1 MCSSGFANAQADKH
15 LFCQHPMLLFYMR
28 HISITVDKK
37 HVSEEKS
44 TSPYT
49 LIFHYHLNLVLK
61 CCHCIATVLCFV
73 YLAILYCTVL
83 YLYLFICSW
92 AIMALCINKVS
103 YRKVSYHE
111 KILPETTRPRALII
125 GIYHHLVDFYRL
137 FNLCPWAKKGPAAG
151 VT

>member
-15 LFCQHPMLLFYMR
+15 LFCQHPKLLFYMR
-28 HISITVDKK
+28 HISITVGKK

-103 YRKVSYHE
+103 YRIVSLSGKLGQGGKNTFIKKMKHLYLSIYNRKYKLRYH
-111 KILPETTRPRALII
+111 P
-125 GIYHHLVDFYRL
+125 
-137 FNLCPWAKKGPAAG
+137 
-151 VT
+151 

>member
-1 MCSSGFANAQADKH
+1 MCSSGFVNAQADKH

-28 HISITVDKK
+28 HISITVGKK

-49 LIFHYHLNLVLK
+49 LIFHYHLNLALK

-103 YRKVSYHE
+103 YRIVSYRHSVFLWFDSRWQRYRE
-111 KILPETTRPRALII
+111 HRS
-125 GIYHHLVDFYRL
+125 LV
-137 FNLCPWAKKGPAAG
+137 
-151 VT
+151 

>member
-28 HISITVDKK
+28 HISITVGKK

-103 YRKVSYHE
+103 YRCICLKFQRNHVSNRSSDDVPPQVS
-111 KILPETTRPRALII
+111 IVNII
-125 GIYHHLVDFYRL
+125 I
-137 FNLCPWAKKGPAAG
+137 P
-151 VT
+151 

>member
-28 HISITVDKK
+28 HISITVGKK

-44 TSPYT
+44 TSPYS

-103 YRKVSYHE
+103 YRIVSY
-111 KILPETTRPRALII
+111 ILPCHFWWPESVIRFFTS
-125 GIYHHLVDFYRL
+125 
-137 FNLCPWAKKGPAAG
+137 AA
-151 VT
+151 TFKCLSDYFLYESKHF

>member
-28 HISITVDKK
+28 HISITVGKK

-103 YRKVSYHE
+103 YRIVLLQALSRLQSSIYIYSSVHE
-111 KILPETTRPRALII
+111 RKKMSSHIC
-125 GIYHHLVDFYRL
+125 YRNTDVVYCL
-137 FNLCPWAKKGPAAG
+137 LHSRL
-151 VT
+151 

>member
-15 LFCQHPMLLFYMR
+15 LLCQHPMLLFYMR
-28 HISITVDKK
+28 HISITIGKK

-103 YRKVSYHE
+103 YRIASTWKP
-111 KILPETTRPRALII
+111 IRAMF
-125 GIYHHLVDFYRL
+125 G
-137 FNLCPWAKKGPAAG
+137 LCPAKIPKMLKN
-151 VT
+151 VNLMI

>member
-28 HISITVDKK
+28 HISITVGKK

-73 YLAILYCTVL
+73 YLAILYCIVL

-103 YRKVSYHE
+103 YRIVSIYCQ
-111 KILPETTRPRALII
+111 LYNVRI
-125 GIYHHLVDFYRL
+125 GDAWRSL
-137 FNLCPWAKKGPAAG
+137 FG
-151 VT
+151 VKLQKMI